1 MKKIMG
7 IAVGALICG
16 AAATAFAAADN
27 DRVSRIGVTGNVA
40 YVWPAD
46 GAWSNISCGDTGV
59 GTIDTSTES
68 GRLLY
73 QTALAAFLAQH
84 TVKVHYSACDSD
96 SYPRITRV
104 DVAAP

>member
-1 MKKIMG
+1 MKKVMG

-27 DRVSRIGVTGNVA
+27 DRISRIGVTSNIG

-46 GAWSNISCGDTGV
+46 GAWSNSSCADPGV

-84 TVKVHYSACDSD
+84 SVKVHYSTCDSNN
-96 SYPRITRV
+96 YPRITRV